1 MGCGFSTED
10 TKASDE
16 ERILKSS
23 DVVTTP
29 DTAMGGALAKKS
41 PAKKRQRGDNKGRDQ
56 DSTKSTITSTSN
68 GSSSAPLTIQSSTN
82 EVSSSQVNFF
92 KMLDEKIENGFELEE
107 QDSDY
112 ERKLQLQRV
121 AEEWDNI
128 LGRSQEDNH
137 DLGRPSEETT
147 AVEWVTEANVESSN
161 DSMRTMFS
169 NSVNL
174 QAANSTAKAAKAA
187 EGSGRL
193 CEVSNNN
200 KSATMDTASSPET
213 AEAASGRPSSALRL
227 RHCQ

>member
-1 MGCGFSTED
+1 MSLMTILYSTLEN
-10 TKASDE
+10 
-16 ERILKSS
+16 
-23 DVVTTP
+23 
-29 DTAMGGALAKKS
+29 
-41 PAKKRQRGDNKGRDQ
+41 Q
-56 DSTKSTITSTSN
+56 
-68 GSSSAPLTIQSSTN
+68 
-82 EVSSSQVNFF
+82 FF
-92 KMLDEKIENGFELEE
+92 PMMKVFRVKPSFGTLCKIVFFQGFELEE

>member
-1 MGCGFSTED
+1 
-10 TKASDE
+10 
-16 ERILKSS
+16 
-23 DVVTTP
+23 
-29 DTAMGGALAKKS
+29 
-41 PAKKRQRGDNKGRDQ
+41 
-56 DSTKSTITSTSN
+56 
-68 GSSSAPLTIQSSTN
+68 
-82 EVSSSQVNFF
+82 
-92 KMLDEKIENGFELEE
+92 MLDEKIENGFELEE

-174 QAANSTAKAAKAA
+174 QATTAKAVA
-187 EGSGRL
+187 EGGRL

-200 KSATMDTASSPET
+200 KSAAMDTASS
-213 AEAASGRPSSALRL
+213 EAAEVAVPAAAGRPSSALRL
-227 RHCQ
+227 RQCQ